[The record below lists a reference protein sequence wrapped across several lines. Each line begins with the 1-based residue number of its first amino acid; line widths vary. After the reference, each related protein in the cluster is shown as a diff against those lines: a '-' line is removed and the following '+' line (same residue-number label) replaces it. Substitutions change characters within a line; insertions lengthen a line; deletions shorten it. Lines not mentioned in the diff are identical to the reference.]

1 MSAARFW
8 DVYGEKRSYMF
19 TLDDTPFHTTEVD
32 CVPAS
37 YAEVDVRLV
46 SEGVNEECMI
56 TAGVVGTRVCSSNDK
71 RLSASGQDDTVR
83 PVVGWWLYHKK

>member
-8 DVYGEKRSYMF
+8 DVYGEKRLYEF

-46 SEGVNEECMI
+46 SEGVDLECMI
-56 TAGVVGTRVCSSNDK
+56 TAGVVGTRVCSSKDK
-71 RLSASGQDDTVR
+71 RLSASGHDDTIR